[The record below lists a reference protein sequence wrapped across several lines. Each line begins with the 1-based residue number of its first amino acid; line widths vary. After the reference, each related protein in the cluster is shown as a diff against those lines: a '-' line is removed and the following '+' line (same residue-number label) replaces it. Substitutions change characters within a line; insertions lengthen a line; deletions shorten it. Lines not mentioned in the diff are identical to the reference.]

1 MSTTDCRDCVF
12 AAADPDGL
20 FCTHKTSMNPAN
32 IWGWSLRSARLTG
45 QPCGPLAK
53 HFEPATPD
61 MLTARGRAVPGTG
74 SIPRLGESDVA
85 RLAANVHQGIPVA
98 AAGAQ
103 EVTAL
108 AVDLG
113 EDGSEHDFE
122 PASSARPHSGAPV
135 VDRNR
140 TAAAGSTS

>member
-1 MSTTDCRDCVF
+1 
-12 AAADPDGL
+12 
-20 FCTHKTSMNPAN
+20 
-32 IWGWSLRSARLTG
+32 
-45 QPCGPLAK
+45 
-53 HFEPATPD
+53 
-61 MLTARGRAVPGTG
+61 
-74 SIPRLGESDVA
+74 
-85 RLAANVHQGIPVA
+85 VA

-122 PASSARPHSGAPV
+122 PASSARPHAGAPV